1 MYEKYFLEK
10 EQLDIIS
17 NWSQKNEPLFISG
30 SPGSGKTS
38 LAKELLQ
45 DRVVSQVDSLCI
57 KNNTDMYGYIENI
70 VQKRN
75 ITMMFEQK
83 KEKRG
88 LIIDDIDLFYK
99 HDKKIFK
106 AIINLLSSNLYD
118 TKVILTCSIKFLNNR
133 ALNKLSYSKL
143 YLIYD
148 NHKIHKIC
156 KNICTEKN
164 IKLSLCKK
172 QELIK
177 RSSNNINTFISLLT
191 SENKVETQELDNF
204 EEDDTLY
211 NNLFTKDYN
220 LKELVRIYTPNKT
233 KIALDLLENIFDIT
247 DDITII
253 KNIYNYYSISDIFET
268 RCINYH
274 DIQEYDTILT
284 IYNFYSKIKS
294 LNLTNKNFIPN
305 KYISKSLIHVYS
317 LKMNH
322 HNDLIYFYLY
332 LVHTNTYDKNTINE
346 LLRLDKNTLNVFIK
360 TFNFYHNSK
369 IKWEKI
375 YKLLDKWTKK

>member
-17 NWSQKNEPLFISG
+17 NWSHKNVPLFICGHS
-30 SPGSGKTS
+30 GSGKTS
-38 LAKELLQ
+38 LAKEILR
-45 DRVVSQVDSLCI
+45 DRVITHVDSLYM
-57 KNNTDMYGYIENI
+57 KNNTDIYEYILNI
-70 VQKRN
+70 IQKRN

-88 LIIDDIDLFYK
+88 LLIDDIDIFYK

-106 AIINLLSSNLYD
+106 SIINLLSSKLYD
-118 TKVILTCSIKFLNNR
+118 TKVILTSSIKFLNNR
-133 ALNKLSYSKL
+133 SLNKLSYSRL
-143 YLIYD
+143 FLVYD

-156 KNICTEKN
+156 KNICSEKN
-164 IKLSLCKK
+164 INLSLIKK

-177 RSSNNINTFISLLT
+177 RSSNNINTLISLLT
-191 SENKVETQELDNF
+191 SVKQEIITSELDNYD
-204 EEDDTLY
+204 EEEILY
-211 NNLFTKDYN
+211 ENLFKKNYKLKD
-220 LKELVRIYTPNKT
+220 LVRIYTPNKT
-233 KIALDLLENIFDIT
+233 KISLDLLENIFDMT
-247 DDITII
+247 DDIKVI
-253 KNIYNYYSISDIFET
+253 KNIYDYYSLSDIFET
-268 RCINYH
+268 RCINYYE
-274 DIQEYDTILT
+274 IQEYDTILT

-294 LNLTNKNFIPN
+294 FNLKNKNFIPN

-332 LVHTNTYDKNTINE
+332 LVHTNTYNKNTINE

-360 TFNFYHNSK
+360 TFNFYYNGK
-369 IKWEKI
+369 IKCGKI
-375 YKLLDKWTKK
+375 YKLLDK

>member
-10 EQLDIIS
+10 EQLDTIS
-17 NWSQKNEPLFISG
+17 NWSHKNESLFICG
-30 SPGSGKTS
+30 HPGSGKTS
-38 LAKELLQ
+38 LAKEILK
-45 DRVVSQVDSLCI
+45 DRVITQIDSLYM
-57 KNNTDMYGYIENI
+57 KNNTDIYEYIQNI
-70 VQKRN
+70 IQKRN

-88 LIIDDIDLFYK
+88 LLIDDIDIFYK

-106 AIINLLSSNLYD
+106 SIINLLSSKLYD
-118 TKVILTCSIKFLNNR
+118 TMVILTCSIKFLNNR
-133 ALNKLSYSKL
+133 LLNKLSYSKL
-143 YLIYD
+143 FLVYD

-156 KNICTEKN
+156 KNICSEKN
-164 IKLSLCKK
+164 INLSLIKK

-177 RSSNNINTFISLLT
+177 RSSNNINTLISLLT
-191 SENKVETQELDNF
+191 SEKQEIITGDLDNYD
-204 EEDDTLY
+204 EEEILY
-211 NNLFTKDYN
+211 DNIFKKDYN
-220 LKELVRIYTPNKT
+220 LKDLVRIYTPNKI
-233 KIALDLLENIFDIT
+233 KISLDLLENLFDMT

-253 KNIYNYYSISDIFET
+253 KNIYDYYSLSDIFET

-274 DIQEYDTILT
+274 EIREYDTILT
-284 IYNFYSKIKS
+284 IYNFYSKIRS
-294 LNLTNKNFIPN
+294 YNLKNKNFIPN

-317 LKMNH
+317 LKMNY

-332 LVHTNTYDKNTINE
+332 LIYTNTYDKNIINE

-360 TFNFYHNSK
+360 TFNYYYNSK

-375 YKLLDKWTKK
+375 YKLLDK

>member
-17 NWSQKNEPLFISG
+17 NWSHKNEPLFICGHS
-30 SPGSGKTS
+30 GSGKTS
-38 LAKELLQ
+38 LAKEILQ
-45 DRVVSQVDSLCI
+45 DRVITHVDSLYM
-57 KNNTDMYGYIENI
+57 KNNTDIYEYIQNI
-70 VQKRN
+70 IQKRN

-88 LIIDDIDLFYK
+88 LLIDDIDIFYK

-106 AIINLLSSNLYD
+106 SIINLLSSKLYD
-118 TKVILTCSIKFLNNR
+118 TKVILTSSIKFLNNR
-133 ALNKLSYSKL
+133 SLNKLSYSRL
-143 YLIYD
+143 FLVYD

-156 KNICTEKN
+156 KNICSEKN
-164 IKLSLCKK
+164 INLSLIKK

-177 RSSNNINTFISLLT
+177 RSSNNINTLISLLT
-191 SENKVETQELDNF
+191 SVKQEIITSELDNYD
-204 EEDDTLY
+204 EEEILY
-211 NNLFTKDYN
+211 ENLFKKNYKLKD
-220 LKELVRIYTPNKT
+220 LVRIYTPNKT
-233 KIALDLLENIFDIT
+233 KISLDLLENIFDMT
-247 DDITII
+247 DDIKVI
-253 KNIYNYYSISDIFET
+253 KNIYDYYSLSDIFET
-268 RCINYH
+268 RCINYYE
-274 DIQEYDTILT
+274 IQEYDTILT

-294 LNLTNKNFIPN
+294 FNLKNKNFIPN

-332 LVHTNTYDKNTINE
+332 LVHTNTYNKNTINE

-360 TFNFYHNSK
+360 TFNFYYNGK
-369 IKWEKI
+369 IKCGKI
-375 YKLLDKWTKK
+375 YKLLDK